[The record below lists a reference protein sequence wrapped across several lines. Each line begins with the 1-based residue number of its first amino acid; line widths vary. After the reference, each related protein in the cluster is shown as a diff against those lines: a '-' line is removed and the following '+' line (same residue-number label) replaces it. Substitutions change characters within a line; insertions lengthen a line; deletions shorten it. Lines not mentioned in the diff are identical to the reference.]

1 MGQIRSLQV
10 VEVNWAR
17 ELHIVSEETMEVAD
31 HRRKCWICGDPFK
44 IGDGM
49 TVAGTDTGNK
59 LMHSRCHREQEV
71 DEETRD

>member
-1 MGQIRSLQV
+1 LQT
-10 VEVNWAR
+10 VNVKWVR
-17 ELHIVSEETMEVAD
+17 EIYGVLGETMAVAD